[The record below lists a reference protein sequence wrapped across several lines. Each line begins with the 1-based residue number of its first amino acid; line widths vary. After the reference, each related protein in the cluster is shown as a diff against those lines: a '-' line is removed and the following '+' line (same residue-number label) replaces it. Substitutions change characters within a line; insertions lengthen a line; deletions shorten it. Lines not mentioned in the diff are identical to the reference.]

1 MNKPFYALDKP
12 KSKGVVLGNEALA
25 RGVFEAG
32 IQVAA
37 GYPGT
42 PSSEIME
49 TLAEIYHFYPDFN
62 IEWSTNEAVGFQ
74 VSLGA
79 SMCGA
84 RAFACMK
91 HVGVNVAADA
101 FMTASYAGAHGG
113 FVLLSADD
121 PNCYSSQNE
130 QDNRLY
136 GLHALCPVFEAI
148 NVQEA
153 KDIIKYAFD
162 FSEEFKTLVMMRTTT
177 RLNHARGDLTLGS
190 IKKAEQKDYNFD
202 EDRSRW
208 TFLPSNAR
216 IQRVTQLERY
226 EKLREV
232 SNSFPYTILNIHD
245 GAKIGIISS
254 GIPYSYVNDA
264 LLKLDLTN
272 NVSTLKL
279 GMVFPQ
285 PEDLMLKLFEHS
297 ERIVIVEELD
307 PFLEDFAKKLA
318 FEHNIP
324 IEIEGKKFFPR
335 NGELNLS
342 KVIKGLT
349 GFLDIPNPFI
359 NLPVDT
365 HDLHKA
371 SPRPPVLCAGCSHRH
386 TFYALKLIEQK
397 YRNASIIPDEMVE
410 PCYSSDIGC
419 YTLGFYKPIEAI
431 DTCICMGGSIG
442 MANGIAKL
450 HNGPVFALIGD
461 STFFHTG
468 VPGLINAVYNQNNI
482 IVVILDNSATAM
494 TGFQP
499 HPGTG
504 QKITGE
510 PGTKVPLEQI
520 VRGTGIQED
529 HLWIVDSNKLKETTN
544 AIEQAINIEGPSV
557 IISRHICSLLE
568 KRIHRDKKVIPV
580 EIDEEKCSNCM
591 ICISNFGCPAI
602 TMKNKKVS
610 VLQLQCTGCKVC
622 IDVCPNGAIHL
633 KEDT

>member
-1 MNKPFYALDKP
+1 MTKPFYALDKP

-32 IQVAA
+32 IQVAS

-49 TLAEIYHFYPDFN
+49 TLATIHNFYENFN

-74 VSLGA
+74 VALGA

-130 QDNRLY
+130 QDNRIY
-136 GLHALCPVFEAI
+136 GMHALCPVFEAI
-148 NVQEA
+148 NLQEA

-162 FSEEFKTLVMMRTTT
+162 FSEKFETLVMMRTTT
-177 RLNHARGDLTLGS
+177 RLNHARGDLTLGE
-190 IKKAEQKDYNFD
+190 IREITQKDYNFD
-202 EDRSRW
+202 KDRFRW
-208 TFLPSNAR
+208 TFLPTNAR
-216 IQRVTQLERY
+216 VQRVKQLERY
-226 EKLREV
+226 ETLKQF
-232 SNSFPYTILNIHD
+232 SNRFPYTQLDIKDKAN
-245 GAKIGIISS
+245 IGIISS

-264 LLKLDLTN
+264 LLKLNLTN
-272 NVSTLKL
+272 KVSILKL

-285 PEDLMLKLFEHS
+285 PEELMLELFENS
-297 ERIVIVEELD
+297 ERVVVVEELE

-318 FEHNIP
+318 YEHDIN

-335 NGELNLS
+335 NGELDLN
-342 KVIKGLT
+342 KVVDGLT
-349 GFLDIPNPFI
+349 GFLDISNPFVD
-359 NLPVDT
+359 LPVQT
-365 HDLHKA
+365 EHLHQA

-397 YRNASIIPDEMVE
+397 YKNKSIIPSKMAEF
-410 PCYSSDIGC
+410 CYSSDIGC

-442 MANGIAKL
+442 MANGISKL

-468 VPGLINAVYNQNNI
+468 VPGLINAVYNQNDI

-504 QKITGE
+504 MKITGE

-520 VRGTGIQED
+520 VRGTGVEED
-529 HLWIVDSNKLKETTN
+529 HLWIVDSNELNESTQ
-544 AIEQAINIEGPSV
+544 AIEEAIQKEGPCV

-568 KRIHRDKKVIPV
+568 RRIHRDKKITPV
-580 EIDEEKCSNCM
+580 EIDTDTCNNCM

-602 TMKNKKVS
+602 TLKDKQVTVIKT
-610 VLQLQCTGCKVC
+610 QCTGCEVC
-622 IDVCPNGAIHL
+622 IDVCPYDAIQL
-633 KEDT
+633 EED